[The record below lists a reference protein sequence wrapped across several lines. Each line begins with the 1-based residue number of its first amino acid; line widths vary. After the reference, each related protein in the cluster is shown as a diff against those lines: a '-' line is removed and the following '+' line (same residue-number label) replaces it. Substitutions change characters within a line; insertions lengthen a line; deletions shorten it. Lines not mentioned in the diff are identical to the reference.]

1 MVGIVWPMKGSK
13 GNEYS
18 VELTDEGFECDCMGF
33 GYHGYCKHSRREN
46 TGASI
51 SKMQGFFTPKEQ
63 VDQTTRKEL
72 DRIASIDKQIDLMD
86 RYPDAEAMIERLKK
100 GYLE

>member
-1 MVGIVWPMKGSK
+1 MSK
-13 GNEYS
+13 KETWSIDFSWTQPY
-18 VELTDEGFECDCMGF
+18 VE
-33 GYHGYCKHSRREN
+33 
-46 TGASI
+46 
-51 SKMQGFFTPKEQ
+51 MQGFFTPKEQ
-63 VDQTTRKEL
+63 VDHSTRKEL

>member
-1 MVGIVWPMKGSK
+1 MSK
-13 GNEYS
+13 KDTWSYDFSWTQPYIE
-18 VELTDEGFECDCMGF
+18 
-33 GYHGYCKHSRREN
+33 
-46 TGASI
+46 
-51 SKMQGFFTPKEQ
+51 MQYFFTPKEQ

>member
-1 MVGIVWPMKGSK
+1 MSK
-13 GNEYS
+13 KDTWSYDFSWTQPYIE
-18 VELTDEGFECDCMGF
+18 
-33 GYHGYCKHSRREN
+33 
-46 TGASI
+46 
-51 SKMQGFFTPKEQ
+51 MQGFFTPKEQ

-72 DRIASIDKQIDLMD
+72 DRIASIDEQIDLMD

>member
-1 MVGIVWPMKGSK
+1 MSK
-13 GNEYS
+13 KETWSYDFS
-18 VELTDEGFECDCMGF
+18 WTQPYV
-33 GYHGYCKHSRREN
+33 
-46 TGASI
+46 
-51 SKMQGFFTPKEQ
+51 KMQGFFTPKEQ
-63 VDQTTRKEL
+63 VDHSTRKEL

>member
-1 MVGIVWPMKGSK
+1 MSK
-13 GNEYS
+13 KDNWSYDFS
-18 VELTDEGFECDCMGF
+18 WTQPYVE
-33 GYHGYCKHSRREN
+33 
-46 TGASI
+46 
-51 SKMQGFFTPKEQ
+51 MQGFFTPKEQ
-63 VDQTTRKEL
+63 VDHSTRKEL

>member
-1 MVGIVWPMKGSK
+1 MSK
-13 GNEYS
+13 KDTWSYDFSWIQPYIE
-18 VELTDEGFECDCMGF
+18 
-33 GYHGYCKHSRREN
+33 
-46 TGASI
+46 
-51 SKMQGFFTPKEQ
+51 MQGFFTPKEQ

>member
-1 MVGIVWPMKGSK
+1 MSK
-13 GNEYS
+13 KDTWSYDFSWTQPYIE
-18 VELTDEGFECDCMGF
+18 
-33 GYHGYCKHSRREN
+33 
-46 TGASI
+46 
-51 SKMQGFFTPKEQ
+51 MQGFFTPKEQ

-72 DRIASIDKQIDLMD
+72 DRIASIDKQIDLME

>member
-1 MVGIVWPMKGSK
+1 MSK
-13 GNEYS
+13 KDSWSYDFS
-18 VELTDEGFECDCMGF
+18 WTQPYVE
-33 GYHGYCKHSRREN
+33 
-46 TGASI
+46 
-51 SKMQGFFTPKEQ
+51 MQGFFTPKEQ
-63 VDQTTRKEL
+63 VDHSTRKEL

>member
-1 MVGIVWPMKGSK
+1 MSK
-13 GNEYS
+13 KDTWSYDFS
-18 VELTDEGFECDCMGF
+18 WTQPYVE
-33 GYHGYCKHSRREN
+33 
-46 TGASI
+46 
-51 SKMQGFFTPKEQ
+51 MQGFFTPKEQ
-63 VDQTTRKEL
+63 VDHSTRKEL

>member
-1 MVGIVWPMKGSK
+1 MCKKDSWSYDFSWTQP
-13 GNEYS
+13 Y
-18 VELTDEGFECDCMGF
+18 VE
-33 GYHGYCKHSRREN
+33 
-46 TGASI
+46 
-51 SKMQGFFTPKEQ
+51 MQGFFTPKEQ
-63 VDQTTRKEL
+63 VDHSTRKEL

>member
-1 MVGIVWPMKGSK
+1 MSK
-13 GNEYS
+13 KDTWSYDFSWTQPYIE
-18 VELTDEGFECDCMGF
+18 
-33 GYHGYCKHSRREN
+33 
-46 TGASI
+46 
-51 SKMQGFFTPKEQ
+51 MQGFFTPKEQ

-86 RYPDAEAMIERLKK
+86 RYPDAVAMIERLKK

>member
-1 MVGIVWPMKGSK
+1 MSK
-13 GNEYS
+13 KDTWSYDFSWTQPYIE
-18 VELTDEGFECDCMGF
+18 
-33 GYHGYCKHSRREN
+33 
-46 TGASI
+46 
-51 SKMQGFFTPKEQ
+51 MQGFFTPKEQ
-63 VDQTTRKEL
+63 GDQTTRKEL

>member
-1 MVGIVWPMKGSK
+1 MSK
-13 GNEYS
+13 KDTWSYDFSWTQPFIE
-18 VELTDEGFECDCMGF
+18 
-33 GYHGYCKHSRREN
+33 
-46 TGASI
+46 
-51 SKMQGFFTPKEQ
+51 MQGFFTPKEQ

-72 DRIASIDKQIDLMD
+72 DRIASIDKQIELMD

>member
-1 MVGIVWPMKGSK
+1 MSK
-13 GNEYS
+13 KDTWSYDFS
-18 VELTDEGFECDCMGF
+18 WTQPYVE
-33 GYHGYCKHSRREN
+33 
-46 TGASI
+46 
-51 SKMQGFFTPKEQ
+51 MQGFFAPKEQ
-63 VDQTTRKEL
+63 VDHSTRKEL

>member
-1 MVGIVWPMKGSK
+1 MSKKDTWSYDFSWTQPYIEMK
-13 GNEYS
+13 
-18 VELTDEGFECDCMGF
+18 
-33 GYHGYCKHSRREN
+33 
-46 TGASI
+46 
-51 SKMQGFFTPKEQ
+51 GFFTPKEQ

>member
-1 MVGIVWPMKGSK
+1 MCIRDRSYDFSWTQP
-13 GNEYS
+13 Y
-18 VELTDEGFECDCMGF
+18 VE
-33 GYHGYCKHSRREN
+33 
-46 TGASI
+46 
-51 SKMQGFFTPKEQ
+51 MQGFFTPKEQ
-63 VDQTTRKEL
+63 VDHSTRKEL

>member
-1 MVGIVWPMKGSK
+1 MSK
-13 GNEYS
+13 KDTWSYDFSWTQPYTE
-18 VELTDEGFECDCMGF
+18 
-33 GYHGYCKHSRREN
+33 
-46 TGASI
+46 
-51 SKMQGFFTPKEQ
+51 MQGFFTPIEQ
-63 VDQTTRKEL
+63 VDHSTRNER

>member
-1 MVGIVWPMKGSK
+1 MSK
-13 GNEYS
+13 KDTWSYDFSWTQPYIE
-18 VELTDEGFECDCMGF
+18 
-33 GYHGYCKHSRREN
+33 
-46 TGASI
+46 I
-51 SKMQGFFTPKEQ
+51 QGFFTPKEQ

>member
-1 MVGIVWPMKGSK
+1 MSK
-13 GNEYS
+13 KDTWSYDFSWTPPYIE
-18 VELTDEGFECDCMGF
+18 
-33 GYHGYCKHSRREN
+33 
-46 TGASI
+46 
-51 SKMQGFFTPKEQ
+51 MQGFFTPKEQ
-63 VDQTTRKEL
+63 VDQPTRKEL